1 MNENKVSF
9 KDKQEHYKDRP
20 ARTTVQ
26 IIDGCRY
33 TVHSHFIG
41 DKDLDEVM
49 NKLALEAA
57 MKDSLSA

>member
-1 MNENKVSF
+1 MNENKISL
-9 KDKQEHYKDRP
+9 KDKQEHYKNCP
-20 ARTTVQ
+20 EKTTVQ